1 LLTQIRH
8 ARLALVGY
16 MQQLRAAVGSKP
28 LIAVGADVIVLREG
42 AVLLQLGRDDRRW
55 SFPGG
60 AMELGESLED
70 TARRELPEETGL
82 VARELRILTVCSGPE
97 FAHTYPNGD
106 RIENVVALYQAIEV
120 RGDLRVGAQ
129 EGLELR
135 YFDASDLPPMP
146 SSSRLMLTLGLAVL
160 GERQPDSV
168 SPEG

>member
-1 LLTQIRH
+1 MLTQIRH

-55 SFPGG
+55 SLPGG

-106 RIENVVALYQAIEV
+106 RIENVVALLSGD
-120 RGDLRVGAQ
+120 RGTG
-129 EGLELR
+129 
-135 YFDASDLPPMP
+135 
-146 SSSRLMLTLGLAVL
+146 
-160 GERQPDSV
+160 
-168 SPEG
+168 